1 MTPGLAGEQKWPWM
15 SRQIEGKV
23 MSKIKVLVVDDHTMF
38 REGIH
43 SLLQG
48 YDDIE
53 VAGEAIDGRQA
64 IEKVHQLVPDVVLM
78 DIAMPV
84 MNGLE
89 ATRRIHKE
97 FPNTRVLVLTQ
108 YEDSEYILSMLK
120 AGARGYIS
128 KTATASE
135 LVSAIHTIHKGES
148 FLYPPATTALIEEY
162 LTRARGEK
170 NEYER
175 LTDREREILQLV
187 AEGRSNREIA
197 DTLFLSVKTVLR
209 HRTNIMEK
217 LGFHN
222 RTELIKYAISKGL
235 IEVPRKIED

>member
-1 MTPGLAGEQKWPWM
+1 
-15 SRQIEGKV
+15 
-23 MSKIKVLVVDDHTMF
+23 MSKIRVLVVDDHAMF
-38 REGIH
+38 REGIR

-53 VAGEAIDGRQA
+53 IVAEATDGREA
-64 IEKVHQLVPDVVLM
+64 IEKACQLAPQVVLM
-78 DIAMPV
+78 DIGMPV

-97 FPNTRVLVLTQ
+97 APGARVLALTQ
-108 YEDSEYILSMLK
+108 YEDSEYILSMLR
-120 AGARGYIS
+120 AGAKGYVA

-135 LVSAIHTIHKGES
+135 LVSAIRTVHKGES
-148 FLYPPATTALIEEY
+148 FLYPSAATALVEEY
-162 LTRARGEK
+162 LMRAEGEK
-170 NEYER
+170 NEYEH
-175 LTDREREILQLV
+175 LTDREREVLQLV
-187 AEGRSNREIA
+187 AEGRTNREIA
-197 DTLFLSVKTVLR
+197 DMLFISVKTVLR

-235 IEVPRKIED
+235 IEMPRKMEKS